1 MDPNN
6 EIILKITRK
15 FENIIDKVLESN
27 QATVVLNEI
36 ERSKSTTEDKIVE
49 YYKPNLVRDNMRED
63 IERESIDV
71 IKRNLEQA
79 SDLDGFLNLI

>member
-15 FENIIDKVLESN
+15 FENIIDKVLKSD
-27 QATVVLNEI
+27 QAKFVLDEI

-49 YYKPNLVRDNMRED
+49 YYKPNLMRENMRKD
-63 IERESIDV
+63 IEKKSIDV

>member
-15 FENIIDKVLESN
+15 FENIIYKVINSA
-27 QATVVLNEI
+27 QATVVLGEI

-49 YYKPNLVRDNMRED
+49 YKPNLVEDDDKKD
-63 IERESIDV
+63 IEKESIEV
-71 IKRNLEQA
+71 IKKNLEKA
-79 SDLDGFLNLI
+79 SDLDGVLNLI

>member
-15 FENIIDKVLESN
+15 FENIIDKVLNSA
-27 QATVVLNEI
+27 QATVVLGEI

-49 YYKPNLVRDNMRED
+49 YKPNLVEDDDKKD
-63 IERESIDV
+63 IEKESIEV
-71 IKRNLEQA
+71 IKKNLEKA
-79 SDLDGFLNLI
+79 SDLDGVLNLI

>member
-49 YYKPNLVRDNMRED
+49 YYKPNLMRDDDKEK
-63 IERESIDV
+63 IEKESIEV
-71 IKRNLEQA
+71 IKENLEQA